1 VKVLKKLEK
10 LLEKQLNQKE
20 CNMFNLFSLKGGLN
34 NVQGFYCDGVNVGM
48 KTNPANLGTSNIDG
62 DVAFIRSE
70 VPCDITA
77 RFTSNKFQAA
87 PIKHYQ
93 NYTKNFK
100 TDFIL
105 MNAKN
110 ANAMTGVQ
118 GVKDIDAIFEEL
130 KKHQEIQNPI
140 MSSTGVIGYRLN
152 QEKITS
158 AFSKFNYSAKESD
171 KTARAIMTTDSF
183 KKELAFKI
191 ELDDGSKFTIAAI
204 CKGAGMINPAMA
216 TMLCFITTDAN
227 IPKADMEELLSE
239 ATEGSFNRISVDG
252 DTSTNDTIMLLA
264 NKMSGAYNKEAFKE
278 ALNKITFELAMLI
291 LKDGEGANKLVAF
304 EVKGAK
310 NDEEA
315 RKASI
320 ALSNSLLVK
329 TALFGEDPNWG
340 RIASTIGASGINC
353 DDRTLT
359 IYYDNLLIYSNEQRE
374 LDSERESKAYKIMK
388 KSSFKVSCDIGL
400 GTGSYTSYGC
410 DLSYDYVKINAEYRT

>member
-1 VKVLKKLEK
+1 
-10 LLEKQLNQKE
+10 
-20 CNMFNLFSLKGGLN
+20 MFNLFSLKGGLN
-34 NVQGFYCDGVNVGM
+34 NVEGFFCDGVNVGM
-48 KTNPANLGTSNIDG
+48 KTNPANSGTTDIDG

-77 RFTSNKFQAA
+77 RFTANKFQAA

-93 NYTKNFK
+93 NYPKDFK
-100 TDFIL
+100 TNFIL

-110 ANAMTGVQ
+110 ANAMTGKK
-118 GVKDIDAIFEEL
+118 GIEDIDAIFEKLDKFHVLE
-130 KKHQEIQNPI
+130 NPI
-140 MSSTGVIGYRLN
+140 MSSTGVIGYRLD

-158 AFSKFNYSAKESD
+158 AFDKFDYNAKNSD
-171 KTARAIMTTDSF
+171 KTARSIMTTDKF

-191 ELDDGSKFTIAAI
+191 ELDNGTCFNIAAI

-216 TMLCFITTDAN
+216 TMLCFITTDAD

-252 DTSTNDTIMLLA
+252 DTSTNDTVMLLA
-264 NKMSGAYNKEAFKE
+264 NKVSGAYNKEAFRE
-278 ALNKITFELAMLI
+278 ALNKITFELAMMI
-291 LKDGEGANKLVAF
+291 LKDGEGATKLVAF

-310 NDEEA
+310 TKDEA
-315 RKASI
+315 RTASV

-340 RIASTIGASGINC
+340 RIASTIGASGIEC
-353 DDRTLT
+353 DDTTLT
-359 IYYDNLLIYSNEQRE
+359 IHYDKLLIYSNEQRE
-374 LDSERESKAYKIMK
+374 LDKEREDKAYVIMK
-388 KSSFKVSCDIGL
+388 NSSFKVTCDLGL
-400 GTGSYTSYGC
+400 GEGSYTSYGC